1 MMTTDTFDDFGYAK
15 GNQER
20 LSRIW
25 SIFIIIIVFNAD
37 GLAELRDQRRG
48 G

>member
-1 MMTTDTFDDFGYAK
+1 MKAPDIFMILDM
-15 GNQER
+15 QIR
-20 LSRIW
+20 QPSRNCW

-37 GLAELRDQRRG
+37 GLAKLRDQRRG